1 MLNDEDCIVLSIE
14 QSGQV
19 GEPSSTGFVRP
30 SPIRVPEGHRRTITF
45 RIPIDGGQPPYQI
58 HWYQHGATAT
68 LRQSFISYGQGLAGI
83 SVPEASLELS
93 GFHYLEICDSAR
105 PTRSCTIEF
114 EILVDLDDSLDLP
127 TWKRW
132 YLFFA
137 NGITPPST
145 AQEVPRLAMTMIDNF
160 QAISFF
166 EANVVVLLPEFFQLD
181 EGGYFIVHDSYHS
194 ATRDHR
200 STTLWPISKREALFE
215 LIRSRHLI
223 FYGLFDLVKPDI
235 LVVFAKIAF
244 DLDLSNLATHQER
257 VQAVE
262 QHFLDMTEDDKRAAM
277 SETLQVPSGFAEES
291 DSVPESSSTT
301 SPEPPPPTTP
311 TSVGVRFQK
320 SYFRFYKDLAIAPTR
335 PGTPHHHG
343 QGETQAL
350 KLVQQDGTMM
360 AAGASS
366 ASRSLAL
373 ASGVGLAAGVVIEG
387 GVLAVDRFYRH
398 KEITWKEAGQ
408 RLGVAVVVSTGASMS
423 IAGSRIGLQSLS
435 SAIGPVGATAGL
447 ALRHFN
453 IVASLGL
460 LGASAVYEVVRW
472 RSDPHA
478 NLSELV
484 RNLGGVGASH
494 SGGFAGAAA
503 GASIGLALLGP
514 IGALAGAIAGG
525 IAGAV
530 TGTAVYTATMRR
542 FDKSFEHCA
551 DRAARR

>member
-1 MLNDEDCIVLSIE
+1 MYF
-14 QSGQV
+14 G
-19 GEPSSTGFVRP
+19 
-30 SPIRVPEGHRRTITF
+30 
-45 RIPIDGGQPPYQI
+45 
-58 HWYQHGATAT
+58 
-68 LRQSFISYGQGLAGI
+68 
-83 SVPEASLELS
+83 
-93 GFHYLEICDSAR
+93 
-105 PTRSCTIEF
+105 
-114 EILVDLDDSLDLP
+114 
-127 TWKRW
+127 
-132 YLFFA
+132 
-137 NGITPPST
+137 
-145 AQEVPRLAMTMIDNF
+145 PR
-160 QAISFF
+160 
-166 EANVVVLLPEFFQLD
+166 
-181 EGGYFIVHDSYHS
+181 
-194 ATRDHR
+194 
-200 STTLWPISKREALFE
+200 
-215 LIRSRHLI
+215 
-223 FYGLFDLVKPDI
+223 
-235 LVVFAKIAF
+235 
-244 DLDLSNLATHQER
+244 R

-291 DSVPESSSTT
+291 DSMPESSSTT
-301 SPEPPPPTTP
+301 SPEPPPPT
-311 TSVGVRFQK
+311 SVGVRFQK
-320 SYFRFYKDLAIAPTR
+320 SHFRFYKDLAIAPTR
-335 PGTPHHHG
+335 PRTPHHHG

-360 AAGASS
+360 VAGASS

-472 RSDPHA
+472 RSEPHA

-530 TGTAVYTATMRR
+530 TGTAVYTAAMRR

-551 DRAARR
+551 DRAARLELGLPLDEPLTQQRIKARWRHIARYVHPDKLDKDRRNDLFTRLTQRKDSLIKSCCEPETAPQAEQQQQLLLDSTTEESASQDE